1 MGSKAKRQ
9 LLEDRAKRHQKIHDG
24 YCARH
29 PARAREERGFRKE
42 QRQRQR
48 DHRGRDLLRDTGT
61 PETKAKA
68 AKVRQGSLA
77 RMYEAGQLTIEQLAS
92 AQRIRGVA
100 ERLGRDVGFGSFS
113 LETRVDQSRSGTGAF
128 FEALGTVR
136 AEVAYRR
143 WCEWLRRGKHAG
155 APVLAMV
162 VNELPVTQAAQHWGM
177 RTATARK
184 NLSAALDEWSDI
196 IDGAVRDID
205 EADLLA
211 MQAGLI

>member
-9 LLEDRAKRHQKIHDG
+9 LLEERARRHQKIHDG

-29 PARAREERGFRKE
+29 PVRAREERGFRKE

-92 AQRIRGVA
+92 AQQIRGVA
-100 ERLGRDVGFGSFS
+100 ERIGRDVGYGSFS

-128 FEALGTVR
+128 FEALGAVR

-143 WCEWLRRGKHAG
+143 WCDWLKRNAHAG
-155 APVLAMV
+155 APAIAMIID
-162 VNELPVTQAAQHWGM
+162 ELPVTQAAKHWGM
-177 RTATARK
+177 RTASARK
-184 NLSAALDEWSDI
+184 QLSTALDEWSDI
-196 IDGAVRDID
+196 IAEAVRDIE

-211 MQAGLI
+211 MHAGLL

>member
-42 QRQRQR
+42 QRRRQR

-68 AKVRQGSLA
+68 AEVRQGSLA

-92 AQRIRGVA
+92 AQQIRGVA

-128 FEALGTVR
+128 FEALGAVR

-155 APVLAMV
+155 GPQIAMIV
-162 VNELPVTQAAQHWGM
+162 DELPVSHAARHWGM
-177 RTATARK
+177 RTETARRH
-184 NLSAALDEWSDI
+184 LLGALDQWNDI
-196 IDGAVRDID
+196 IGEAIRDI
-205 EADLLA
+205 EEVDLLA
-211 MQAGLI
+211 MHAGLI

>member
-29 PARAREERGFRKE
+29 PARAREERSFRKE

-68 AKVRQGSLA
+68 AEVRQGSLA

-92 AQRIRGVA
+92 AQQIRGVA

-128 FEALGTVR
+128 FEALGAVR

-143 WCEWLRRGKHAG
+143 WCEWMKRGKHAG
-155 APVLAMV
+155 APQIAMIV
-162 VNELPVTQAAQHWGM
+162 DELPVSHAARRWGM
-177 RTATARK
+177 RNATARK
-184 NLSAALDEWSDI
+184 HLSAALDEWSDI
-196 IDGAVRDID
+196 MGVAVRDIE

-211 MQAGLI
+211 MHAGLL

>member
-29 PARAREERGFRKE
+29 PVRAREERGFRKE

-48 DHRGRDLLRDTGT
+48 DHRGRDLLRDSGT

-92 AQRIRGVA
+92 AQQIRGVA
-100 ERLGRDVGFGSFS
+100 ERIGRDVGYGSFS
-113 LETRVDQSRSGTGAF
+113 LETRVDQSRSGNGAF
-128 FEALGTVR
+128 FEALGAVR

-143 WCEWLRRGKHAG
+143 WCEWLKRDAHAG
-155 APVLAMV
+155 APAIALIVD
-162 VNELPVTQAAQHWGM
+162 ELSVTQAAKHWGM
-177 RTATARK
+177 RTASVRK
-184 NLSAALDEWSDI
+184 QLSTALDEWSDI
-196 IDGAVRDID
+196 IGEAARDIE

-211 MQAGLI
+211 MHAGLL